1 MSERRGANS
10 GSRNSLFAIR
20 NSQFATLIL
29 GLGNPLRG
37 DDGVGCRLVEELA
50 RRELPP
56 GVQVLDGGAAG
67 LGLLNLVEG
76 WERVVVVDAA
86 EMGRGPGEIVRF
98 TLADVRLAS
107 ASDRPSAGSGH
118 RFSLHHAGLSEVL
131 ALADALDRTLPEMVI
146 FGVQPARVGWGE
158 GLSPAVEAA
167 LPALIAAVLKEA
179 TNEER

>member
-1 MSERRGANS
+1 MSAWQEANGES
-10 GSRNSLFAIR
+10 DSS
-20 NSQFATLIL
+20 SFATLIL

-37 DDGVGCRLVEELA
+37 DDGVGCRMVEELMHP
-50 RRELPP
+50 ELPP
-56 GVQVLDGGAAG
+56 GVQVLDGGAGG
-67 LGLLNLVEG
+67 LGLLDLMEG
-76 WERVVVVDAA
+76 WERVVIVDAA
-86 EMGRGPGEIVRF
+86 EMGQKPGEFVRF
-98 TLADVRLAS
+98 TPADVRLAS
-107 ASDRPSAGSGH
+107 ASD

-179 TNEER
+179 TNEEW

>member
-107 ASDRPSAGSGH
+107 TPDC
-118 RFSLHHAGLSEVL
+118 FSLHHAGLSEAL
-131 ALADALDRTLPEMVI
+131 ALADALGRPLPEMVI
-146 FGVQPARVGWGE
+146 FGVQPVRVGWGE

-167 LPALIAAVLKEA
+167 LPALIAAVLEET
-179 TNEER
+179 TNEGR